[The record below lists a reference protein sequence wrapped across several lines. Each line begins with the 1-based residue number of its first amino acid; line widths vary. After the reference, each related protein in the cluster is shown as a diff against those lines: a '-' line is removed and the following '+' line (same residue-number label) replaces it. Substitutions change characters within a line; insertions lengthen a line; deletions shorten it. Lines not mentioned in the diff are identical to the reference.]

1 MKKNVLIGVIAV
13 LLVLGIGISFA
24 YFVSGVLVSGK
35 GSDVTLEPGDML
47 KVEYDAGSSKLVGNK
62 LMPGDS
68 VSKDFS
74 VIITPTTTEKEV
86 MYGIFINLINNTFVK
101 CDDHSYDELTNACEK
116 GAKEITYIIKDKDTN
131 RELVKG
137 DLTGKSG
144 KIKLLT
150 EEKEVESKTVFNYTI
165 TITFEDTRKD
175 QNHNQNKG
183 IEGNIEVEFTEL
195 TGSEYILSHYDTILT
210 RNDFSETVEN
220 TTTGTI
226 YKSLDES
233 QYDEDGEV
241 YYFAGNPTDNWLKFA
256 GYYWRIIRINGDGSI
271 RMIYS
276 GEGSPAT
283 TGTDTQLQKSAYNS
297 LYDDNAYVGYMYGST
312 GASSYAATHA
322 NNNNSTIKGVLDSWY
337 TTNIA
342 NKGYG
347 DKVSTEA
354 GFCND
359 RRIAGANET
368 FWNSDTKK
376 GYGTNATAYA
386 PFSRFLTTSEDWA
399 STQNP
404 TLKCSQL
411 SSDMFTP
418 GTSSKGNKKLISPV
432 GLITADE
439 VVYAGGKGG
448 SNNASYYLYTKQGYW
463 TMSPYRYHSGAV
475 VLLVASDG
483 WLDYGAANYMNGVR
497 PVINIAKD
505 VEITG
510 SGTSNDPFVVVG
522 AE

>member
-47 KVEYDAGSSKLVGNK
+47 KVEYDAGSSKLIGNK
-62 LMPGDS
+62 LMPGSS

-74 VIITPTTTEKEV
+74 VTITPTETEKEV
-86 MYGIFINLINNTFVK
+86 MYGIFLNLTNNTFVK
-101 CDDHSYDELTNACEK
+101 CDDHNYDELTNTCEK
-116 GAKEITYIIKDKDTN
+116 GAKEITYTIRDKDTN
-131 RELVKG
+131 QELARG

-175 QNHNQNKG
+175 QNHNQSKG

-241 YYFAGNPTDNWLKFA
+241 YYFAGAPTDNWVSFA
-256 GYYWRIIRINGDGSI
+256 GFYWRIIRINGDGSI
-271 RMIYS
+271 RLIYN
-276 GEGSPAT
+276 
-283 TGTDTQLQKSAYNS
+283 GTDTTQTGESTMIDGSQSFNS
-297 LYDDNAYVGYMYGST
+297 SYDRSQYVGYMYRSGHQQHGNTDNSVVKT
-312 GASSYAATHA
+312 VVDNWY
-322 NNNNSTIKGVLDSWY
+322 NNNLKSYEEFIS
-337 TTNIA
+337 I
-342 NKGYG
+342 
-347 DKVSTEA
+347 EA
-354 GFCND
+354 GFCGD
-359 RRIAGANET
+359 REVANGYEWSTTGSTHNYAGYERLV
-368 FWNSDTKK
+368 
-376 GYGTNATAYA
+376 TNKT
-386 PFSRFLTTSEDWA
+386 PM
-399 STQNP
+399 
-404 TLKCSQL
+404 LKCGNNADL
-411 SSDMFTP
+411 YTIGGSST
-418 GTSSKGNKKLISPV
+418 GNHALTNPI

-439 VVYAGGKGG
+439 VAMAGGVYGNV
-448 SNNASYYLYTKQGYW
+448 NNNYYLYNGEYYW
-463 TMSPYRYHSGAV
+463 TMTPSKYPDANVFYVWSNGSFSHAN
-475 VLLVASDG
+475 VASM
-483 WLDYGAANYMNGVR
+483 YGVR
-497 PVINIAKD
+497 PVINLAHD

-510 SGTSNDPFVVVG
+510 SGTSSDPFVVKG

>member
-74 VIITPTTTEKEV
+74 VTITPTTTEKEV
-86 MYGIFINLINNTFVK
+86 MYGIFLNLTNNTFVK
-101 CDDHSYDELTNACEK
+101 CDDHSYDELMNACEK
-116 GAKEITYIIKDKDTN
+116 GAKEITYAIKDKDTN
-131 RELVKG
+131 RELARG

-175 QNHNQNKG
+175 QNHNQSKG

-241 YYFAGNPTDNWLKFA
+241 YYFAGAPTDNWVSFA
-256 GYYWRIIRINGDGSI
+256 GFYWRIIRINGDGSI
-271 RMIYS
+271 RLIYN
-276 GEGSPAT
+276 
-283 TGTDTQLQKSAYNS
+283 GTDTTQTGESTMIDGSQSFNS
-297 LYDDNAYVGYMYGST
+297 SYDRSQYVGYMYRSGHQQHGNTDNSVVKT
-312 GASSYAATHA
+312 VLDNWY
-322 NNNNSTIKGVLDSWY
+322 NNNLKSYEEFIS
-337 TTNIA
+337 I
-342 NKGYG
+342 
-347 DKVSTEA
+347 EA
-354 GFCND
+354 GFCGD
-359 RRIAGANET
+359 REVANGYEWSTTGSTHNYAGYERLV
-368 FWNSDTKK
+368 
-376 GYGTNATAYA
+376 TNKT
-386 PFSRFLTTSEDWA
+386 PM
-399 STQNP
+399 
-404 TLKCSQL
+404 LKCGNNADL
-411 SSDMFTP
+411 YTI
-418 GTSSKGNKKLISPV
+418 GGSSKGNHALTNPI

-439 VVYAGGKGG
+439 VAMAGGVYGNV
-448 SNNASYYLYTKQGYW
+448 NNNYYLYNGEYYW
-463 TMSPYRYHSGAV
+463 TMTPSKYPDANVFYVWSNGSFSHAN
-475 VLLVASDG
+475 VASM
-483 WLDYGAANYMNGVR
+483 YGVR
-497 PVINIAKD
+497 PVINLAHD
-505 VEITG
+505 LEITG
-510 SGTSNDPFVVVG
+510 SGTSSDPFVVKG

>member
-74 VIITPTTTEKEV
+74 VTITPTTTEKEV
-86 MYGIFINLINNTFVK
+86 MYGIFLNLTNNTFVK

-131 RELVKG
+131 RELARG

-241 YYFAGNPTDNWLKFA
+241 YYFAGAPTDNWVSFA
-256 GYYWRIIRINGDGSI
+256 GFYWRIIRINGDGSI
-271 RMIYS
+271 RLIYN
-276 GEGSPAT
+276 
-283 TGTDTQLQKSAYNS
+283 GTDTTQTGESTMIDGSQSFNS
-297 LYDDNAYVGYMYGST
+297 SYDRSQYVGYMYRSGHQQHGNTDNSVVKT
-312 GASSYAATHA
+312 VVDNWY
-322 NNNNSTIKGVLDSWY
+322 NNNLKSYEEFIS
-337 TTNIA
+337 I
-342 NKGYG
+342 
-347 DKVSTEA
+347 EA
-354 GFCND
+354 GFCGD
-359 RRIAGANET
+359 REVANGYEWSTTGSTHNYAGYERLV
-368 FWNSDTKK
+368 
-376 GYGTNATAYA
+376 TNKT
-386 PFSRFLTTSEDWA
+386 PM
-399 STQNP
+399 
-404 TLKCSQL
+404 LKCGNNADL
-411 SSDMFTP
+411 YTIGGSST
-418 GTSSKGNKKLISPV
+418 GNHALTNPI

-439 VVYAGGKGG
+439 VAMAGGVYGNV
-448 SNNASYYLYTKQGYW
+448 NNNYYLYNGEYYW
-463 TMSPYRYHSGAV
+463 TMTPSKYPDANVFYVWSNGSFSHAN
-475 VLLVASDG
+475 VASM
-483 WLDYGAANYMNGVR
+483 YGVR
-497 PVINIAKD
+497 PVINLAHD

-510 SGTSNDPFVVVG
+510 SGTSSDPFVVKG

>member
-74 VIITPTTTEKEV
+74 VTITPTTTEKEV
-86 MYGIFINLINNTFVK
+86 MYGIFLNLTNNTFVK
-101 CDDHSYDELTNACEK
+101 CDDDNYDELTNACEK

-131 RELVKG
+131 RELAKG

-175 QNHNQNKG
+175 QNHNQSKG

-241 YYFAGNPTDNWLKFA
+241 YYFAGAPTDNWVSFA
-256 GYYWRIIRINGDGSI
+256 GFYWRIIRINGDGSI
-271 RMIYS
+271 RLIYN
-276 GEGSPAT
+276 
-283 TGTDTQLQKSAYNS
+283 GTDTTQTGESTMIDGSQSFNS
-297 LYDDNAYVGYMYGST
+297 SYDRSQYVGYMYRSGHQQHGNTDNSVVKT
-312 GASSYAATHA
+312 VLDNWY
-322 NNNNSTIKGVLDSWY
+322 NNNLKSYEEFIS
-337 TTNIA
+337 I
-342 NKGYG
+342 
-347 DKVSTEA
+347 EA
-354 GFCND
+354 GFCGD
-359 RRIAGANET
+359 REVANGYEWSTTGSTHNYAGYERLV
-368 FWNSDTKK
+368 
-376 GYGTNATAYA
+376 TNKT
-386 PFSRFLTTSEDWA
+386 PM
-399 STQNP
+399 
-404 TLKCSQL
+404 LKCGNNADL
-411 SSDMFTP
+411 YTI
-418 GTSSKGNKKLISPV
+418 GGSSKGNHALTNPI

-439 VVYAGGKGG
+439 VAMAGGVYGNV
-448 SNNASYYLYTKQGYW
+448 NNNYYLYNGEYYW
-463 TMSPYRYHSGAV
+463 TMTPSKYPDANVFYVWSNGSFSHAN
-475 VLLVASDG
+475 VASM
-483 WLDYGAANYMNGVR
+483 YGVR
-497 PVINIAKD
+497 PVINLAHD
-505 VEITG
+505 LEITG
-510 SGTSNDPFVVVG
+510 SGTSSDPFVVKG

>member
-1 MKKNVLIGVIAV
+1 MKKNVLVGVIAV

-47 KVEYDAGSSKLVGNK
+47 KVEYDAGSGKLVGNK
-62 LMPGDS
+62 LMPGNS

-74 VIITPTTTEKEV
+74 VTITPTATEKEV
-86 MYGIFINLINNTFVK
+86 MYGIFLNLTNNTFVK
-101 CDDHSYDELTNACEK
+101 CDNGNYDELTNVCEK
-116 GAKEITYIIKDKDTN
+116 GAKEITYTIKDKDTN
-131 RELVKG
+131 QELASG

-144 KIKLLT
+144 KIRLLT

-165 TITFEDTRKD
+165 TITFEETGKD

-183 IEGNIEVEFTEL
+183 IEGNIEVEFTEKV
-195 TGSEYILSHYDTILT
+195 GSEYILSHYDTILT
-210 RNDFSETVEN
+210 RNDFSETVED

-241 YYFAGNPTDNWLKFA
+241 YYFAGAPTDNYVKFA
-256 GYYWRIIRINGDGSI
+256 GFWWRIIRINGDGSI

-283 TGTDTQLQKSAYNS
+283 TGTSTQISTSVYNS
-297 LYDDNAYVGYMYGST
+297 SYNDNAYVGYMYGST
-312 GASSYAATHA
+312 GADSYAATHA
-322 NNNNSTIKGVLDSWY
+322 NSNPSTIKGVLDSWY

-347 DKVSTEA
+347 DKISTEA
-354 GFCND
+354 GFCGD
-359 RRIAGANET
+359 REPST
-368 FWNSDTKK
+368 NSSTSNGQGGTGTTQTYYGGYIRLVNSTK
-376 GYGTNATAYA
+376 T
-386 PFSRFLTTSEDWA
+386 
-399 STQNP
+399 P
-404 TLKCSQL
+404 TLKCKNNEDMYTVNG
-411 SSDMFTP
+411 SDR
-418 GTSSKGNKKLISPV
+418 GNKALINPV

-439 VVYAGGKGG
+439 VSMAGGVYGQ
-448 SNNASYYLYTKQGYW
+448 NNGSYYLYTGQHYW
-463 TMSPYRYHSGAV
+463 TMSPRYFGGSIAHV
-475 VLLVASDG
+475 FYVASTG
-483 WLDYGAANYMNGVR
+483 YLGNASVNWTYGGVR
-497 PVINIAKD
+497 PVINLAHD

-510 SGTSNDPFVVVG
+510 SGTSDDPFVVVG

>member
-74 VIITPTTTEKEV
+74 VTITPTTTEKEV
-86 MYGIFINLINNTFVK
+86 MYGIFLNLTNNTFVK

-131 RELVKG
+131 RELAKG

-175 QNHNQNKG
+175 QNHNQSKG

-241 YYFAGNPTDNWLKFA
+241 YYFAGAPTDNWVSFA
-256 GYYWRIIRINGDGSI
+256 GFYWRIIRINGDGSI
-271 RMIYS
+271 RLIYN
-276 GEGSPAT
+276 
-283 TGTDTQLQKSAYNS
+283 GTDTTQTGESTMIDGSQSFNS
-297 LYDDNAYVGYMYGST
+297 SYDRSQYVGYMYRSGHQQHGNTDNSVVKT
-312 GASSYAATHA
+312 VVDNWY
-322 NNNNSTIKGVLDSWY
+322 NNNLKSYEEFIS
-337 TTNIA
+337 I
-342 NKGYG
+342 
-347 DKVSTEA
+347 EA
-354 GFCND
+354 GFCGD
-359 RRIAGANET
+359 REVANGYEWSTTGSTHNYAGYERLV
-368 FWNSDTKK
+368 
-376 GYGTNATAYA
+376 TNKT
-386 PFSRFLTTSEDWA
+386 PM
-399 STQNP
+399 
-404 TLKCSQL
+404 LKCGNNADL
-411 SSDMFTP
+411 YTIGGSST
-418 GTSSKGNKKLISPV
+418 GNHALTNPI

-439 VVYAGGKGG
+439 VAMAGGVYGNV
-448 SNNASYYLYTKQGYW
+448 NNNYYLYNGEYYW
-463 TMSPYRYHSGAV
+463 TMTPSKYPDANVFYVWSNGSFSHAN
-475 VLLVASDG
+475 VASM
-483 WLDYGAANYMNGVR
+483 YGVR
-497 PVINIAKD
+497 PVINLAHD

-510 SGTSNDPFVVVG
+510 SGTSSDPFVVKG

>member
-74 VIITPTTTEKEV
+74 VTITPTTTEKEV
-86 MYGIFINLINNTFVK
+86 MYGIFLNLTNNTFVK
-101 CDDHSYDELTNACEK
+101 CDDHNYDELTNACEK
-116 GAKEITYIIKDKDTN
+116 GAKEITYTIKDKDTN
-131 RELVKG
+131 RELARG

-175 QNHNQNKG
+175 QNHNQSKG

-241 YYFAGNPTDNWLKFA
+241 YYFAGAPTDNWVSFA
-256 GYYWRIIRINGDGSI
+256 GFYWRIIRINGDGSI
-271 RMIYS
+271 RLIYN
-276 GEGSPAT
+276 
-283 TGTDTQLQKSAYNS
+283 GTDTTQTGESTMIDGSQSFNS
-297 LYDDNAYVGYMYGST
+297 SYDRSQYVGYMYRSGHQQHGNTDNSVVKT
-312 GASSYAATHA
+312 VLDNWY
-322 NNNNSTIKGVLDSWY
+322 NNNLKSYEEFIS
-337 TTNIA
+337 I
-342 NKGYG
+342 
-347 DKVSTEA
+347 EA
-354 GFCND
+354 GFCGD
-359 RRIAGANET
+359 REVANGYEWSTTGSTHNYAGYERLV
-368 FWNSDTKK
+368 
-376 GYGTNATAYA
+376 TNKT
-386 PFSRFLTTSEDWA
+386 PM
-399 STQNP
+399 
-404 TLKCSQL
+404 LKCGNNADL
-411 SSDMFTP
+411 YTI
-418 GTSSKGNKKLISPV
+418 GGSSKGNHALTNPI

-439 VVYAGGKGG
+439 VAMAGGVYGNV
-448 SNNASYYLYTKQGYW
+448 NNNYYLYNGEYYW
-463 TMSPYRYHSGAV
+463 TMTPSKYPDANVFYVWSNGSFSHAN
-475 VLLVASDG
+475 VASM
-483 WLDYGAANYMNGVR
+483 YGVR
-497 PVINIAKD
+497 PVINLAHD

-510 SGTSNDPFVVVG
+510 SGTSSDPFVVKG

>member
-1 MKKNVLIGVIAV
+1 MKKNVLVGVIAV

-62 LMPGDS
+62 LMPGSS
-68 VSKDFS
+68 VTKDFS
-74 VIITPTTTEKEV
+74 VTITPTETEKEV
-86 MYGIFINLINNTFVK
+86 MYGIFINLTNNTFVK
-101 CDDHSYDELTNACEK
+101 CDDHNYDELTNACEK
-116 GAKEITYIIKDKDTN
+116 GAKEITYTIKDKDTN
-131 RELVKG
+131 RELARG

-241 YYFAGNPTDNWLKFA
+241 YYFAGAPTDNWVSFA
-256 GYYWRIIRINGDGSI
+256 GFYWRIIRINGDGSI
-271 RMIYS
+271 RLIYN
-276 GEGSPAT
+276 
-283 TGTDTQLQKSAYNS
+283 GTDTTQTGESTMIDGSQSFNS
-297 LYDDNAYVGYMYGST
+297 SYDRSQYVGYMYRSGHQQHGNTDNSVVKT
-312 GASSYAATHA
+312 VVDNWY
-322 NNNNSTIKGVLDSWY
+322 NNNLKSYEEFIS
-337 TTNIA
+337 I
-342 NKGYG
+342 
-347 DKVSTEA
+347 EA
-354 GFCND
+354 GFCGD
-359 RRIAGANET
+359 REVANGYEWSTTGSTHNYAGYERLV
-368 FWNSDTKK
+368 
-376 GYGTNATAYA
+376 TNKT
-386 PFSRFLTTSEDWA
+386 PM
-399 STQNP
+399 
-404 TLKCSQL
+404 LKCGNNADL
-411 SSDMFTP
+411 YTIGGSST
-418 GTSSKGNKKLISPV
+418 GNHALTNPI

-439 VVYAGGKGG
+439 VAMAGGVYGNV
-448 SNNASYYLYTKQGYW
+448 NNNYYLYNGEYYW
-463 TMSPYRYHSGAV
+463 TMTPSKYPDANVFYVWSNGSFSHAN
-475 VLLVASDG
+475 VASM
-483 WLDYGAANYMNGVR
+483 YGVR
-497 PVINIAKD
+497 PVINLAHD

-510 SGTSNDPFVVVG
+510 SGTSSDPFVVKG

>member
-74 VIITPTTTEKEV
+74 VTITPTETEKEV
-86 MYGIFINLINNTFVK
+86 MYGIFLNLTNNTFVK

-131 RELVKG
+131 RELAKG

-175 QNHNQNKG
+175 QNHNQSKG

-241 YYFAGNPTDNWLKFA
+241 YYFAGAPTDNWVSFA
-256 GYYWRIIRINGDGSI
+256 GFYWRIIRINGDGSI
-271 RMIYS
+271 RLIYN
-276 GEGSPAT
+276 
-283 TGTDTQLQKSAYNS
+283 GTDTTQTGESTMIDGSQSFNS
-297 LYDDNAYVGYMYGST
+297 SYDRSQYVGYMYRSGHQQHGNTDNSVVKT
-312 GASSYAATHA
+312 VLDNWY
-322 NNNNSTIKGVLDSWY
+322 NNNLKSYEEFIS
-337 TTNIA
+337 I
-342 NKGYG
+342 
-347 DKVSTEA
+347 EA
-354 GFCND
+354 GFCGD
-359 RRIAGANET
+359 REVANGYEWSTTGSTHNYAGYERLV
-368 FWNSDTKK
+368 
-376 GYGTNATAYA
+376 TNKT
-386 PFSRFLTTSEDWA
+386 PM
-399 STQNP
+399 
-404 TLKCSQL
+404 LKCGNNADL
-411 SSDMFTP
+411 YTI
-418 GTSSKGNKKLISPV
+418 GGSSKGNHALTNPI

-439 VVYAGGKGG
+439 VAMAGGVYGNV
-448 SNNASYYLYTKQGYW
+448 NNNYYLYNGEYYW
-463 TMSPYRYHSGAV
+463 TMTPSKYPDANVFYVWSNGSFSHAN
-475 VLLVASDG
+475 VASM
-483 WLDYGAANYMNGVR
+483 YGVR
-497 PVINIAKD
+497 PVINLAHD
-505 VEITG
+505 LEITG
-510 SGTSNDPFVVVG
+510 SGTSSDPFVVKG

>member
-74 VIITPTTTEKEV
+74 VTITPTTTEKEV
-86 MYGIFINLINNTFVK
+86 MYGIFLNLTNNTFVK

-131 RELVKG
+131 RELAKG

-175 QNHNQNKG
+175 QNHNQSKG

-241 YYFAGNPTDNWLKFA
+241 YYFAGAPTDNWVSFA
-256 GYYWRIIRINGDGSI
+256 GFYWRIIRINGDGSI
-271 RMIYS
+271 RLIYNGTS
-276 GEGSPAT
+276 TAT
-283 TGTDTQLQKSAYNS
+283 TGTSTQIQTSAFNSSYN
-297 LYDDNAYVGYMYGST
+297 DNAYVGYMYSVGSLRGLGT
-312 GASSYAATHA
+312 SSM
-322 NNNNSTIKGVLDSWY
+322 IKDSLDSWY
-337 TTNIA
+337 QNNLLNYKSKIDG
-342 NKGYG
+342 N
-347 DKVSTEA
+347 A
-354 GFCND
+354 GFCGD
-359 RRIAGANET
+359 RTPSTSSDSINNSGGTGKITTYYAAYVRLWTDKLPT
-368 FWNSDTKK
+368 FECSDSSDL
-376 GYGTNATAYA
+376 Y
-386 PFSRFLTTSEDWA
+386 TTSGSNA
-399 STQNP
+399 
-404 TLKCSQL
+404 
-411 SSDMFTP
+411 
-418 GTSSKGNKKLISPV
+418 GNGALTYPIGLIS
-432 GLITADE
+432 ADE
-439 VVYAGGKGG
+439 VAFAGGVRGL
-448 SNNASYYLYTKQGYW
+448 SNTNYYLYTGQYYW
-463 TMSPYRYHSGAV
+463 TMSPFYVESSTAHMFYVRSNGS
-475 VLLVASDG
+475 LRNIWPDSEL
-483 WLDYGAANYMNGVR
+483 GVR
-497 PVINIAKD
+497 PVINLKADATIKS
-505 VEITG
+505 G
-510 SGTSNDPFVVVG
+510 NGTSSTPYEV
-522 AE
+522 

>member
-74 VIITPTTTEKEV
+74 VTITPTTTEKEV
-86 MYGIFINLINNTFVK
+86 MYGIFLNLTNNTFVK

-131 RELVKG
+131 RELAKG

-210 RNDFSETVEN
+210 RNDFSTTVKN

-226 YKSLDES
+226 YKSLNES

-241 YYFAGNPTDNWLKFA
+241 YYFAGAPTDNWVSFA
-256 GYYWRIIRINGDGSI
+256 GFYWRIIRINGDGSI
-271 RMIYS
+271 RLIYN
-276 GEGSPAT
+276 
-283 TGTDTQLQKSAYNS
+283 GTDTTQTGESTMIDGSQSFNS
-297 LYDDNAYVGYMYGST
+297 SYDRSQYVGYMYRSGHQQHGNTDNSVVKT
-312 GASSYAATHA
+312 VLDNWY
-322 NNNNSTIKGVLDSWY
+322 NNNLKSYEEFIS
-337 TTNIA
+337 I
-342 NKGYG
+342 
-347 DKVSTEA
+347 EA
-354 GFCND
+354 GFCGD
-359 RRIAGANET
+359 REVANGYEWSTTGSTHNYAGYERLV
-368 FWNSDTKK
+368 
-376 GYGTNATAYA
+376 TNKT
-386 PFSRFLTTSEDWA
+386 PM
-399 STQNP
+399 
-404 TLKCSQL
+404 LKCGNNADL
-411 SSDMFTP
+411 YTI
-418 GTSSKGNKKLISPV
+418 GGSSKGNHALTNPI

-439 VVYAGGKGG
+439 VAMAGGVYGNV
-448 SNNASYYLYTKQGYW
+448 NNNYYLYNGEYYW
-463 TMSPYRYHSGAV
+463 TMTPSKYPDANVFYVWSNGSFSHAN
-475 VLLVASDG
+475 VASM
-483 WLDYGAANYMNGVR
+483 YGVR
-497 PVINIAKD
+497 PVINLAHD
-505 VEITG
+505 LEITG
-510 SGTSNDPFVVVG
+510 SGTSSDPFVVKG

>member
-35 GSDVTLEPGDML
+35 GSDVTLEPGDMI

-74 VIITPTTTEKEV
+74 VTITPTTTEKEV
-86 MYGIFINLINNTFVK
+86 MYGIFLNLTNNTFVK

-131 RELVKG
+131 RELAKG

-175 QNHNQNKG
+175 QNHNQSKG

-241 YYFAGNPTDNWLKFA
+241 YYFAGAPTDNWVSFA
-256 GYYWRIIRINGDGSI
+256 GFYWRIIRINGDGSI
-271 RMIYS
+271 RLIYN
-276 GEGSPAT
+276 
-283 TGTDTQLQKSAYNS
+283 GTDTTQTGESTMIDGSQSFNS
-297 LYDDNAYVGYMYGST
+297 SYDRSQYVGYMYRSGHQQHGNTDNSVVKT
-312 GASSYAATHA
+312 VLDNWY
-322 NNNNSTIKGVLDSWY
+322 NNNLKSYEEFIS
-337 TTNIA
+337 I
-342 NKGYG
+342 
-347 DKVSTEA
+347 EA
-354 GFCND
+354 GFCGD
-359 RRIAGANET
+359 REVANGYEWSTTGSTHNYAGYERLV
-368 FWNSDTKK
+368 
-376 GYGTNATAYA
+376 TNKT
-386 PFSRFLTTSEDWA
+386 PM
-399 STQNP
+399 
-404 TLKCSQL
+404 LKCGNNADL
-411 SSDMFTP
+411 YTI
-418 GTSSKGNKKLISPV
+418 GGSSKGNHALTNPI

-439 VVYAGGKGG
+439 VAMAGGVYGNV
-448 SNNASYYLYTKQGYW
+448 NNNYYLYNGEYYW
-463 TMSPYRYHSGAV
+463 TMTPSKYPDANVFYVWSNGSFSHAN
-475 VLLVASDG
+475 VASM
-483 WLDYGAANYMNGVR
+483 YGVR
-497 PVINIAKD
+497 PVINLAHD
-505 VEITG
+505 LEITG
-510 SGTSNDPFVVVG
+510 SGTSSDPFVVKG

>member
-47 KVEYDAGSSKLVGNK
+47 KVEYDAGSSKLVGDK

-74 VIITPTTTEKEV
+74 VTITPTTTEKEV
-86 MYGIFINLINNTFVK
+86 MYGIFLNLTNNTFVK

-241 YYFAGNPTDNWLKFA
+241 YYFAGAPTDNWVSFA
-256 GYYWRIIRINGDGSI
+256 GFYWRIIRINGDGSI
-271 RMIYS
+271 RLIYN
-276 GEGSPAT
+276 
-283 TGTDTQLQKSAYNS
+283 GTDTTQTGESTMIDGSQSFNS
-297 LYDDNAYVGYMYGST
+297 SYDRSQYVGYMYRSGHQQHGNTDNSVVKT
-312 GASSYAATHA
+312 VVDNWY
-322 NNNNSTIKGVLDSWY
+322 NNNLKSYEEFIS
-337 TTNIA
+337 I
-342 NKGYG
+342 
-347 DKVSTEA
+347 EA
-354 GFCND
+354 GFCGD
-359 RRIAGANET
+359 REVANGYEWSTTGSTHNYAGYERLV
-368 FWNSDTKK
+368 
-376 GYGTNATAYA
+376 TNKT
-386 PFSRFLTTSEDWA
+386 PM
-399 STQNP
+399 
-404 TLKCSQL
+404 LKCGNNADL
-411 SSDMFTP
+411 YTIGGSST
-418 GTSSKGNKKLISPV
+418 GNHALTNPI

-439 VVYAGGKGG
+439 VAMAGGVYGNV
-448 SNNASYYLYTKQGYW
+448 NNNYYLYNGEYYW
-463 TMSPYRYHSGAV
+463 TMTPSKYPDANVFYVWSNGSFSHAN
-475 VLLVASDG
+475 VASM
-483 WLDYGAANYMNGVR
+483 YGVR
-497 PVINIAKD
+497 PVINLAYD

-510 SGTSNDPFVVVG
+510 SGTSSDPFVVKG

>member
-74 VIITPTTTEKEV
+74 VTITPTETEKEV
-86 MYGIFINLINNTFVK
+86 MYGIFLNLTNNTFVK
-101 CDDHSYDELTNACEK
+101 CDDHNYDELTNACEK

-131 RELVKG
+131 RELAKG

-175 QNHNQNKG
+175 QNHNQSKG

-241 YYFAGNPTDNWLKFA
+241 YYFAGAPTDNWVSFA
-256 GYYWRIIRINGDGSI
+256 GFYWRIIRINGDGSI
-271 RMIYS
+271 RLIYN
-276 GEGSPAT
+276 
-283 TGTDTQLQKSAYNS
+283 GTDTTQTGESTMIDGSQSFNS
-297 LYDDNAYVGYMYGST
+297 SYDRSQYVGYMYRSGHQQHGNTDNSVVKT
-312 GASSYAATHA
+312 VLDNWY
-322 NNNNSTIKGVLDSWY
+322 NNNLKSYEEFIS
-337 TTNIA
+337 I
-342 NKGYG
+342 
-347 DKVSTEA
+347 EA
-354 GFCND
+354 GFCGD
-359 RRIAGANET
+359 REVANGYEWSTTGSTHNYAGYERLV
-368 FWNSDTKK
+368 
-376 GYGTNATAYA
+376 TNKT
-386 PFSRFLTTSEDWA
+386 PM
-399 STQNP
+399 
-404 TLKCSQL
+404 LKCGNNADL
-411 SSDMFTP
+411 YTI
-418 GTSSKGNKKLISPV
+418 GGSSKGNHALTNPI

-439 VVYAGGKGG
+439 VAMAGGVYGNV
-448 SNNASYYLYTKQGYW
+448 NNNYYLYNGEYYW
-463 TMSPYRYHSGAV
+463 TMTPSKYPDANVFYVWSNGSFSHAN
-475 VLLVASDG
+475 VASM
-483 WLDYGAANYMNGVR
+483 YGVR
-497 PVINIAKD
+497 PVINLAHD
-505 VEITG
+505 LEITG
-510 SGTSNDPFVVVG
+510 SGTSSDPFVVKG

>member
-1 MKKNVLIGVIAV
+1 MKKNVLVGVIAV

-47 KVEYDAGSSKLVGNK
+47 KVEYDAGSSKLIGNK
-62 LMPGDS
+62 LMPGSS

-74 VIITPTTTEKEV
+74 VTITPTETEKEV
-86 MYGIFINLINNTFVK
+86 MYGIFLNLTNNTFVK
-101 CDDHSYDELTNACEK
+101 CDDHNYDELTNTCEK
-116 GAKEITYIIKDKDTN
+116 GAKEITYTIRDKDTN
-131 RELVKG
+131 QELARG

-175 QNHNQNKG
+175 QNHNQSKG

-241 YYFAGNPTDNWLKFA
+241 YYFAGAPTDNWVSFA
-256 GYYWRIIRINGDGSI
+256 GFYWRIIRINGDGSI
-271 RMIYS
+271 RLIYN
-276 GEGSPAT
+276 
-283 TGTDTQLQKSAYNS
+283 GTDTTQTGESTMIDGSQSFNS
-297 LYDDNAYVGYMYGST
+297 SYDRSQYVGYMYRSGHQQHGNTDNSVVKT
-312 GASSYAATHA
+312 VLDNWY
-322 NNNNSTIKGVLDSWY
+322 NNNLKSYEEFIS
-337 TTNIA
+337 I
-342 NKGYG
+342 
-347 DKVSTEA
+347 EA
-354 GFCND
+354 GFCGD
-359 RRIAGANET
+359 REVANGYEWSTTGSTHNYAGYERLV
-368 FWNSDTKK
+368 
-376 GYGTNATAYA
+376 TNKT
-386 PFSRFLTTSEDWA
+386 PM
-399 STQNP
+399 
-404 TLKCSQL
+404 LKCGNNADL
-411 SSDMFTP
+411 YTI
-418 GTSSKGNKKLISPV
+418 GGSSKGNHALTNPI

-439 VVYAGGKGG
+439 VAMAGGVYGNV
-448 SNNASYYLYTKQGYW
+448 NNNYYLYNGEYYW
-463 TMSPYRYHSGAV
+463 TMTPSKYPDANVFYVWSNGSFSHAN
-475 VLLVASDG
+475 VASM
-483 WLDYGAANYMNGVR
+483 YGVR
-497 PVINIAKD
+497 PVINLAHD
-505 VEITG
+505 LEITG
-510 SGTSNDPFVVVG
+510 SGTSSDPFVVKG

>member
-74 VIITPTTTEKEV
+74 VTITPTTTEKEV
-86 MYGIFINLINNTFVK
+86 MYGIFLNLTNNTFVK
-101 CDDHSYDELTNACEK
+101 CDDHNYDELMNACEK
-116 GAKEITYIIKDKDTN
+116 GAKEITYTIKDKDTN
-131 RELVKG
+131 RELARG

-175 QNHNQNKG
+175 QNHNQSKG

-241 YYFAGNPTDNWLKFA
+241 YYFAGAPTDNWVSFA
-256 GYYWRIIRINGDGSI
+256 GFYWRIIRINGDGSI
-271 RMIYS
+271 RLIYN
-276 GEGSPAT
+276 
-283 TGTDTQLQKSAYNS
+283 GTDTTQTGESTMIDGSQSFNS
-297 LYDDNAYVGYMYGST
+297 SYDRSQYVGYMYRSGHQQHGNTDNSVVKT
-312 GASSYAATHA
+312 VLDNWY
-322 NNNNSTIKGVLDSWY
+322 NNNLKSYEEFIS
-337 TTNIA
+337 I
-342 NKGYG
+342 
-347 DKVSTEA
+347 EA
-354 GFCND
+354 GFCGD
-359 RRIAGANET
+359 REVANGYEWSTTGSTHNYAGYERLV
-368 FWNSDTKK
+368 
-376 GYGTNATAYA
+376 TNKT
-386 PFSRFLTTSEDWA
+386 PM
-399 STQNP
+399 
-404 TLKCSQL
+404 LKCGNNADL
-411 SSDMFTP
+411 YTI
-418 GTSSKGNKKLISPV
+418 GGSSKGNHALTNPI

-439 VVYAGGKGG
+439 VAMAGGVYGNV
-448 SNNASYYLYTKQGYW
+448 NNNYYLYNGEYYW
-463 TMSPYRYHSGAV
+463 TMTPSKYPDANVFYVWSNGSFSHAN
-475 VLLVASDG
+475 VASM
-483 WLDYGAANYMNGVR
+483 YGVR
-497 PVINIAKD
+497 PVINLAHD
-505 VEITG
+505 LEITG
-510 SGTSNDPFVVVG
+510 SGTSSDPFVVKG

>member
-1 MKKNVLIGVIAV
+1 MKKNVLVGVIAV

-74 VIITPTTTEKEV
+74 VTITPTTTEKEV
-86 MYGIFINLINNTFVK
+86 MYGIFLNLTNNTFVK

-131 RELVKG
+131 RELAKG

-165 TITFEDTRKD
+165 TITFEDTEKD

-183 IEGNIEVEFTEL
+183 IEGNIKVEFTEPIK
-195 TGSEYILSHYDTILT
+195 GSEYILSHYDTILT
-210 RNDFSETVEN
+210 RSDFSETIEN

-241 YYFAGNPTDNWLKFA
+241 YYFAGNPTDNWVKF
-256 GYYWRIIRINGDGSI
+256 GKENGSDIYWRIIRINGDGSI
-271 RMIYS
+271 RVIYNGISTATIGTSTMINS
-276 GEGSPAT
+276 S
-283 TGTDTQLQKSAYNS
+283 QVFNSSYNRTE
-297 LYDDNAYVGYMYGST
+297 YAGYMYTEGEQHGNTTNSDIKT
-312 GASSYAATHA
+312 VLDNWYNSNLASYA
-322 NNNNSTIKGVLDSWY
+322 
-337 TTNIA
+337 
-342 NKGYG
+342 
-347 DKVSTEA
+347 DKISKEA
-354 GFCND
+354 GFCGD
-359 RRIAGANET
+359 REIADGYTWSSQPSSTIYYA
-368 FWNSDTKK
+368 
-376 GYGTNATAYA
+376 GYGRLVTNKIPTFKCSNSNDLY
-386 PFSRFLTTSEDWA
+386 TTS
-399 STQNP
+399 S
-404 TLKCSQL
+404 
-411 SSDMFTP
+411 
-418 GTSSKGNKKLISPV
+418 SSKGNKKLSNPI

-439 VVYAGGKGG
+439 VAMAGGVKGT
-448 SNNASYYLYTKQGYW
+448 NNSRYYLYNDENYW
-463 TMSPYRYHSGAV
+463 TMSPYHFTASNGYASMFNVNTSGYLGSWLSNSG
-475 VLLVASDG
+475 VLFTE
-483 WLDYGAANYMNGVR
+483 GVR
-497 PVINIAKD
+497 PVINLAGD
-505 VEITG
+505 VTLTG
-510 SGTSNDPFVVVG
+510 SGTSSDPFVVVG

>member
-74 VIITPTTTEKEV
+74 VTITPTETEKEV
-86 MYGIFINLINNTFVK
+86 MYGIFLNLTNNTFVK
-101 CDDHSYDELTNACEK
+101 CDDHNYDELMNACEK
-116 GAKEITYIIKDKDTN
+116 GAKEITYTIKDKDTN
-131 RELVKG
+131 RELARG

-175 QNHNQNKG
+175 QNHNQSKG

-241 YYFAGNPTDNWLKFA
+241 YYFAGAPTDNWVSFA
-256 GYYWRIIRINGDGSI
+256 GFYWRIIRINGDGSI
-271 RMIYS
+271 RLIYN
-276 GEGSPAT
+276 
-283 TGTDTQLQKSAYNS
+283 GTDTTQTGESTMIDGSQSFNS
-297 LYDDNAYVGYMYGST
+297 SYDRSQYVGYMYRSGHQQHGNTDNSVVKT
-312 GASSYAATHA
+312 VLDNWY
-322 NNNNSTIKGVLDSWY
+322 NNNLKSYEEFIS
-337 TTNIA
+337 I
-342 NKGYG
+342 
-347 DKVSTEA
+347 EA
-354 GFCND
+354 GFCGD
-359 RRIAGANET
+359 REVANGYEWSTTGSTHNYAGYERLV
-368 FWNSDTKK
+368 
-376 GYGTNATAYA
+376 TNKT
-386 PFSRFLTTSEDWA
+386 PM
-399 STQNP
+399 
-404 TLKCSQL
+404 LKCGNNADL
-411 SSDMFTP
+411 YTI
-418 GTSSKGNKKLISPV
+418 GGSSKGNHALTNPI

-439 VVYAGGKGG
+439 VAMAGGVYGNV
-448 SNNASYYLYTKQGYW
+448 NNNYYLYNGEYYW
-463 TMSPYRYHSGAV
+463 TMTPSKYPDANVFYVWSNGSFSHAN
-475 VLLVASDG
+475 VASM
-483 WLDYGAANYMNGVR
+483 YGVR
-497 PVINIAKD
+497 PVINLAHD
-505 VEITG
+505 LEITG
-510 SGTSNDPFVVVG
+510 SGTSSDPFVVKG

>member
-47 KVEYDAGSSKLVGNK
+47 KVEYDAGSSKLIGNK
-62 LMPGDS
+62 LMPGSS

-74 VIITPTTTEKEV
+74 VTITPTETEKEV
-86 MYGIFINLINNTFVK
+86 MYGIFLNLTNNTFVK
-101 CDDHSYDELTNACEK
+101 CDDHNYDELTNTCEK
-116 GAKEITYIIKDKDTN
+116 GAKEITYTIKDKDTN
-131 RELVKG
+131 RELARG

-220 TTTGTI
+220 MTTGVI

-241 YYFAGNPTDNWLKFA
+241 YYFAGAPTDNYVKFA

-271 RMIYS
+271 RMIYN
-276 GEGSPAT
+276 GESTAT
-283 TGTDTQLQKSAYNS
+283 TGTGTQIGTNTFSINGSTYNN
-297 LYDDNAYVGYMYGST
+297 NAYVGYMYTVGQVHGLGT
-312 GASSYAATHA
+312 
-322 NNNNSTIKGVLDSWY
+322 NSGIKNTLDSWY
-337 TTNIA
+337 QTNIA

-347 DKVSTEA
+347 DKVSKEA

-359 RRIAGANET
+359 RRIAGENET

-376 GYGTNATAYA
+376 GYGTNITAYA
-386 PFSRFLTTSEDWA
+386 PFSRFLTTGGGWA
-399 STQNP
+399 SKQNP

-418 GTSSKGNKKLISPV
+418 TGSSKGNKKLPNPV

-448 SNNASYYLYTKQGYW
+448 SNNTSYYLYTEQNYW
-463 TMSPYRYHSGAV
+463 TMSPFYFDSAGYANVFIVNSNG
-475 VLLVASDG
+475 SF
-483 WLDYGAANYMNGVR
+483 AAPSVRNAFGMR
-497 PVINIAKD
+497 PVINLAHD

-510 SGTSNDPFVVVG
+510 SGTSSDPFVVKG

>member
-74 VIITPTTTEKEV
+74 VTITPTETEKEV
-86 MYGIFINLINNTFVK
+86 MYGIFLNLTNNTFVK
-101 CDDHSYDELTNACEK
+101 CDDHNYDELMNACEK
-116 GAKEITYIIKDKDTN
+116 GAKEITYAIKDKDTN
-131 RELVKG
+131 RELARG

-175 QNHNQNKG
+175 QNHNQSKG

-241 YYFAGNPTDNWLKFA
+241 YYFAGAPTDNWVSFA
-256 GYYWRIIRINGDGSI
+256 GFYWRIIRINGDGSI
-271 RMIYS
+271 RLIYN
-276 GEGSPAT
+276 
-283 TGTDTQLQKSAYNS
+283 GTDTTQTGESTMIDGSQSFNS
-297 LYDDNAYVGYMYGST
+297 SYDRSQYVGYMYRSGHQQHGNTDNSVVKT
-312 GASSYAATHA
+312 VLDNWY
-322 NNNNSTIKGVLDSWY
+322 NNNLKSYEEFIS
-337 TTNIA
+337 I
-342 NKGYG
+342 
-347 DKVSTEA
+347 EA
-354 GFCND
+354 GFCGD
-359 RRIAGANET
+359 REVANGYEWSTTGSTHNYAGYERLV
-368 FWNSDTKK
+368 
-376 GYGTNATAYA
+376 TNKT
-386 PFSRFLTTSEDWA
+386 PM
-399 STQNP
+399 
-404 TLKCSQL
+404 LKCGNNADL
-411 SSDMFTP
+411 YTI
-418 GTSSKGNKKLISPV
+418 GGSSKGNHALTNPI

-439 VVYAGGKGG
+439 VAMAGGVYGNV
-448 SNNASYYLYTKQGYW
+448 NNNYYLYNGEYYW
-463 TMSPYRYHSGAV
+463 TMTPSKYPDANVFYVWSNGSFSHAN
-475 VLLVASDG
+475 VASM
-483 WLDYGAANYMNGVR
+483 YGVR
-497 PVINIAKD
+497 PVINLAHD
-505 VEITG
+505 LEITG
-510 SGTSNDPFVVVG
+510 SGTSSDPFVVKG